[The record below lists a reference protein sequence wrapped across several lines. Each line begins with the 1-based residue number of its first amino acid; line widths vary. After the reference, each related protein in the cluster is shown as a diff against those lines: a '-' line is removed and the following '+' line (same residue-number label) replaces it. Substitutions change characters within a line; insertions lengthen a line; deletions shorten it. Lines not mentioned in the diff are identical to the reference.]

1 VIESPGTVID
11 SLRQRLRRW
20 YTFYNPPAALFWS
33 LTVYDAETASGA
45 DAKGQEYPSLNSMD
59 DLKFDKDGSITFYVG
74 PEKPQGSENWLKTV
88 PGRGWFAI
96 IRWYGPKQEFF
107 DRKYKPGD
115 FVKVDCAG
123 CSHTALLSMAFL
135 SAIGALRHDALDA
148 VFAS

>member
-1 VIESPGTVID
+1 MMSSVVGLGAKYTNAYKDSEGNLLRGEHTYKID
-11 SLRQRLRRW
+11 LPP
-20 YTFYNPPAALFWS
+20 NPPAALFWS

-115 FVKVDCAG
+115 FVKVQ
-123 CSHTALLSMAFL
+123 
-135 SAIGALRHDALDA
+135 
-148 VFAS
+148 